1 MFLESGEYVHKTN
14 SQFIQS
20 YRTGLVTDG
29 IETES
34 QSNVSKCLPEQRTF
48 HLSQF
53 HRLVVYRNFDAHKH
67 RS

>member
-14 SQFIQS
+14 SKFIQS

-34 QSNVSKCLPEQRTF
+34 QSNLSKFYPNKERF
-48 HLSQF
+48 I
-53 HRLVVYRNFDAHKH
+53 
-67 RS
+67 